1 MLTGAPPQHLQTTTS
16 SPLHMM
22 PPMNQDGGSALVAED
37 CSSNDNNLPD
47 WEMVDNVRPLRTKII
62 ESVRG
67 MPSYYEGRIKKD
79 PIKLKQFEMTMNNS
93 DQWGGDAIT
102 TDNGVVMLGTTEQ
115 Q

>member
-1 MLTGAPPQHLQTTTS
+1 M
-16 SPLHMM
+16 
-22 PPMNQDGGSALVAED
+22 AED
-37 CSSNDNNLPD
+37 CSSTNENNLPD

-79 PIKLKQFEMTMNNS
+79 PIKLKQFEMTMNSDQGVASDAINS
-93 DQWGGDAIT
+93 D
-102 TDNGVVMLGTTEQ
+102 NGIMLGTTEQ